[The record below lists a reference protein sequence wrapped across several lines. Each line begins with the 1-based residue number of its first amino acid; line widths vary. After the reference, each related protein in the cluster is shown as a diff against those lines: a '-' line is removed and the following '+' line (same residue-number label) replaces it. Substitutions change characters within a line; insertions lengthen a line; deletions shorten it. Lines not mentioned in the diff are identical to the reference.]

1 MSQEENEEKKAE
13 VVEEKKAEVV
23 EEKKAEVVE
32 EKKTEVVEEKKTE
45 VVEEIKAEV
54 VEEKKTEVANKNNVI
69 PLRSKYKYTYEENKK
84 VPSQAE
90 LNSQKANIIETAKT
104 LINDYE
110 KFTLLD
116 YSNLKVTVDQYAKN
130 LLEHNKY
137 LESYKAT
144 HSKLLIDEGI
154 KTRFLAD
161 MGKATEQDCSLY
173 ILDFIEVIETI
184 PS

>member
-1 MSQEENEEKKAE
+1 MGQEEDAEKK
-13 VVEEKKAEVV
+13 VEAGAGEKV
-23 EEKKAEVVE
+23 ENVFKD
-32 EKKTEVVEEKKTE
+32 
-45 VVEEIKAEV
+45 
-54 VEEKKTEVANKNNVI
+54 NVI
-69 PLRSKYKYTYEENKK
+69 PLRNKYKDKYKDKYEEYKHKYEENKK
-84 VPSQAE
+84 IPSQAE

-104 LINDYE
+104 LINEYE

-130 LLEHNKY
+130 LLELNKY
-137 LESYKAT
+137 LDSYKAT
-144 HSKLLIDEGI
+144 HSKFLIDEGI

-184 PS
+184 S